1 MVKKIVSMLAVML
14 LALTFAACSDDDTVG
29 PPAGYTEVKIYLDS
43 SNDPLVQQDPAYP
56 VNVPRLMGINTSGL
70 EAVVGANG
78 QAFDAWALGGANN
91 IMTKI
96 AGTEMYVLTVYL
108 KLAEGEASGS
118 LEYKFANGTPGYT
131 ATWGNKIGQDSYG
144 LAANNWTAGGV
155 TMGNTGGGDSS
166 FTLTGW
172 TNTVVAFTNYVN
184 SWNAQGLTYPTLQAC
199 AVTLNITNVDAYT
212 GVGTGAPYDFSV
224 DYATCS
230 VVGDAN
236 FLSASGTSQWT
247 PADGTVASSYSAANG
262 GTLVFSLNAPQ
273 GTVAAIG
280 GKVIDSGSTWENDP
294 GFSFNLPE
302 NAATATRYAEFNGF
316 Q

>member
-29 PPAGYTEVKIYLDS
+29 PPAGYTEVKVYLDS
-43 SNDPLVQQDPAYP
+43 SAEPLTS
-56 VNVPRLMGINTSGL
+56 NVPRLMGINTSGL

-78 QAFDAWALGGANN
+78 QVFDAWALAGTNN
-91 IMTKI
+91 VMTKI
-96 AGTEMYVLTVYL
+96 AGTDMYVITIYL
-108 KLAEGEASGS
+108 KLAAGEAAGS
-118 LEYKFANGTPGYT
+118 LEYKFANGSVGWA
-131 ATWGNKIGQDSYG
+131 ATWGNKIGQDSYAI
-144 LAANNWTAGGV
+144 AANNWTAGGV

-184 SWNAQGLTYPTLQAC
+184 SWNAQGPTYQTLQAC
-199 AVTLNITNVDAYT
+199 AVTLNITNVNDYT
-212 GVGTGAPYDFSV
+212 NTGTGAPYDFSV

-236 FLSASGTSQWT
+236 FLSASGTTTWT
-247 PADGTVASSYSAANG
+247 PADGTVASSYNAANN

-273 GTVAAIG
+273 GSVAAVG

-294 GFSFNLPE
+294 GYSFVLPE
-302 NAATATRYAEFNGF
+302 NAATATVYAAFNGF